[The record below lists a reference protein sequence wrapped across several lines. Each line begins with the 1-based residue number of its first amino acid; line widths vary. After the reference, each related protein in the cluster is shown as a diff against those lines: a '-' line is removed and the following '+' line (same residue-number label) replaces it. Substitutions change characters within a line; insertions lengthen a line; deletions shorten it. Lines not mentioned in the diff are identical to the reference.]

1 MTTRGGLLARR
12 AAVTGVVLVLLGWA
26 AARTL
31 AGSDQLLNPGGLS
44 QLRDLVSAATSP
56 NRDPAFLAVVLDAT
70 TTTLAF
76 ALAGT
81 AGALLVGAAGGLVL
95 ADAPW
100 RRRPPLPVRLLRD
113 GTRLVLV
120 AARSVHEVVWAL
132 LLAAVIGLD
141 PLVAVVA
148 IAVPFGAQTAKVF
161 AEILDGTDRRP
172 AQVLA
177 DAGARP
183 LPALAYGLLPAA
195 WPVLLAYSFY
205 RFECALRSA
214 VVLGVVGAGGLGQEL
229 VVSLQS
235 LNWDEVG
242 TLVLALMMISAAAE
256 AASSLVR
263 SRLGVATCTEWSGG
277 SRREVTGRPSVLPR
291 WALAAGVALVGW
303 AVWAVHVDWAKVVS
317 GPTFER
323 GRVLVSQLWP
333 PAPPRDG
340 WGVLAGA
347 VADTLAMALL
357 AMVLAVV
364 GTLLL
369 APAAARPFAAGGWSS
384 RPVGRPRWMARWVG
398 CGSARL
404 ALLFL
409 RTVPPSVW
417 AVVALFVMFPGVLP
431 GAVALGLYTA
441 GVLGRLVAEMLESLD
456 REPARALSAVG
467 ASTAAAAVIGLLPA
481 ALHRGTAYLLYRL
494 EICVRDTAVVGVVGA
509 AGLGRLLEQ
518 ELASFRYPG
527 VTSVLAASL
536 AISLATELISRLARR
551 SLEP

>member
-1 MTTRGGLLARR
+1 MTGAATLLARR
-12 AAVTGVVLVLLGWA
+12 AVVTSLVLAALGWA
-26 AARTL
+26 LVRALGGT
-31 AGSDQLLNPGGLS
+31 GTLLNPGGLK
-44 QLRDLVSAATSP
+44 QLRELVSAAGSP
-56 NRDPAFLAVVLDAT
+56 SVDPVFLALVRDAT
-70 TTTLAF
+70 ATTLAF

-81 AGALLVGAAGGLVL
+81 AGALLVGAVGGLVL

-100 RRRPPLPVRLLRD
+100 RRRPPLPVRVARD
-113 GTRLVLV
+113 GTRLLLV

-141 PLVAVVA
+141 PSVAVIA

-172 AQVLA
+172 ALALA

-183 LPALAYGLLPAA
+183 LPALVYG
-195 WPVLLAYSFY
+195 PVLLGYSFY

-235 LNWDEVG
+235 LNWDEVA
-242 TLVLALMMISAAAE
+242 TLVLALMMTSAAAE
-256 AASSLVR
+256 GASSLVR
-263 SRLGVATCTEWSGG
+263 SRLGVVTCTEWSGG
-277 SRREVTGRPSVLPR
+277 SRREAPDGPSVLPR
-291 WALAAGVALVGW
+291 WALVTAVVLAGW
-303 AVWAVHVDWAKVVS
+303 AAWAVRADWAKVLS
-317 GPTFER
+317 GPTLDR
-323 GRVLVSQLWP
+323 AVLLAHRLWP
-333 PAPPRDG
+333 PAGPRGG

-364 GTLLL
+364 GTILLG
-369 APAAARPFAAGGWSS
+369 PVAARPFAAGGWSQ
-384 RPVGRPRWMARWVG
+384 RPAGPARVAVRWAACWV
-398 CGSARL
+398 ARL
-404 ALLFL
+404 MLLFL

-417 AVVALFVMFPGVLP
+417 AVVALFVMFPGILP
-431 GAVALGLYTA
+431 GAAALGLYTA
-441 GVLGRLVAEMLESLD
+441 GVLGRLIAEMLESLD
-456 REPARALSAVG
+456 REPARALSALG
-467 ASTAAAAVIGLLPA
+467 ATAAAAAVVGLLPA

-509 AGLGRLLEQ
+509 AGLGRLLDQ
-518 ELASFRYPG
+518 ELASFRYPV

-536 AISLATELISRLARR
+536 AISLGTELLSRAARR
-551 SLEP
+551 SLDP